1 MIPLTGDKG
10 NGCATKAAK
19 QHDINTLAGFPMDLD
34 KYVVEVIPAV
44 RIETSRYRA
53 PGLGLSGNALST
65 AIETDRADPPLYSP
79 GRVQRAERLQ
89 RSEIHFHRDFKRYR
103 LPVLLTRSERPLLYA
118 LNGFFVE
125 AQPEAPRQVDVFSF
139 AIDIHCEAQED
150 RTRIL
155 RFSGL
160 FRIHRIELTPD
171 FSGRSA
177 HEIRACRT
185 ARKLYTLNFGWLSR
199 RFV

>member
-1 MIPLTGDKG
+1 MFKG
-10 NGCATKAAK
+10 PSVYRSRKFTSTVTSSGIGCPFF
-19 QHDINTLAGFPMDLD
+19 L
-34 KYVVEVIPAV
+34 
-44 RIETSRYRA
+44 
-53 PGLGLSGNALST
+53 PGLN
-65 AIETDRADPPLYSP
+65 
-79 GRVQRAERLQ
+79 V
-89 RSEIHFHRDFKRYR
+89 HFCTH
-103 LPVLLTRSERPLLYA
+103 
-118 LNGFFVE
+118 FVE